1 MTVNHNAYL
10 DAYNEELGG
19 EVGTHYL
26 KYPKTTTTEVAWFYG
41 DNGWVYQA
49 SNAPVYIDVV
59 HEKVRE
65 EFTVTYTDGVDGEE
79 VFADEVYTVK
89 EDDATPAFQGTLER
103 KGYVFAGWTPA
114 VTDTVTKTVVYT
126 ATWKEDR
133 NNNGTPDE
141 DEEKYTVTYTDG
153 VDGEEVFADQIYAN
167 LLSGDATPAFQ
178 GTPERKGYDFKG
190 WNPQVADTVSKSV
203 AYTAIWEAKDNGSDT
218 PKTGDSANLTLWVSL
233 MAVTALGAAAVVL
246 VEKKKHVVNK

>member
-1 MTVNHNAYL
+1 M
-10 DAYNEELGG
+10 
-19 EVGTHYL
+19 
-26 KYPKTTTTEVAWFYG
+26 
-41 DNGWVYQA
+41 
-49 SNAPVYIDVV
+49 
-59 HEKVRE
+59 
-65 EFTVTYTDGVDGEE
+65 
-79 VFADEVYTVK
+79 
-89 EDDATPAFQGTLER
+89 
-103 KGYVFAGWTPA
+103 
-114 VTDTVTKTVVYT
+114 TDTVTETVVYT

-141 DEEKYTVTYTDG
+141 DEEKYTVIYTDG

-203 AYTAIWEAKDNGSDT
+203 VYTAIWEAKDNGSDT